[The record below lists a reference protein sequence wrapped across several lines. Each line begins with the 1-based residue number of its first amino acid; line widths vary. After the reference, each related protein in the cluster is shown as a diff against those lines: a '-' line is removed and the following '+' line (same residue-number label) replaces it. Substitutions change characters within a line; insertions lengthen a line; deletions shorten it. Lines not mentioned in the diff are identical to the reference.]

1 MEQEEE
7 DRSGKNTQWNCL
19 YRRFAGAEGENR
31 WPLLLH
37 ETMANAERTN
47 NTTPPP
53 DNQSKKATQM
63 AEEQGRECSHRRL
76 HRVVSSVGE
85 GGGRGWRPME
95 RSRRRASRHH
105 GV

>member
-1 MEQEEE
+1 M
-7 DRSGKNTQWNCL
+7 RVGWIH
-19 YRRFAGAEGENR
+19 RFAGAEGPNR
-31 WPLLLH
+31 WPLLRID
-37 ETMANAERTN
+37 EMMANAEQTN

-63 AEEQGRECSHRRL
+63 AEEQERECSHRYL

-85 GGGRGWRPME
+85 GGGREWGRMV
-95 RSRRRASRHH
+95 RSRRRASCHR